1 MKTGYGE
8 SYAYKMAMMVSLLS
22 LGLLSQNT
30 YAQTPSDESIAQWAR
45 ITDFKM
51 ILSKAW

>member
-1 MKTGYGE
+1 MHI
-8 SYAYKMAMMVSLLS
+8 KMAMMVSLLS

-30 YAQTPSDESIAQWAR
+30 YAQTPSDESIAQWGGLL
-45 ITDFKM
+45 ILKM

>member
-1 MKTGYGE
+1 MHI
-8 SYAYKMAMMVSLLS
+8 KMAMMVSLLS

-45 ITDFKM
+45 DY
-51 ILSKAW
+51 